1 MAVDLQLSDD
11 QAHELGTLLDGVLG
25 DLSHEIAAT
34 DNAEYR
40 LRLRERR
47 DLLTAI
53 RSGLEALSINQ

>member
-47 DLLTAI
+47 DLLNAI
-53 RSGLEALSINQ
+53 RTSLEALSINQ

>member
-11 QAHELGTLLDGVLG
+11 QAQELRTLLDGALG